1 MKTLITALKLFIC
14 MTVLTGFIYP
24 LAVAGY
30 ALAVHPEKA
39 KGSLV
44 SREGKPIGSSLI
56 AQKFT
61 GAQYFH
67 PRPSAVDYNP
77 LPSGGS
83 NLSPAGAALRAAAER
98 RAGAEGV
105 NTPDMLYASA
115 SGLDPHISPAAA
127 AAQCGRVAAARGA
140 AKVDIMSLVD
150 AATETRQFGILGE
163 PRVNALLLNLELDRK
178 YPYERK

>member
-1 MKTLITALKLFIC
+1 MRTFFTALKLFAC
-14 MTVLTGFIYP
+14 LTVLTGLLYP
-24 LAVAGY
+24 LAVTSY
-30 ALAVHPEKA
+30 ALVVHPEKA
-39 KGSLV
+39 KGSLITLM
-44 SREGKPIGSSLI
+44 GKPAGSSLI

-83 NLSPAGAALRAAAER
+83 NASPAGKALRAAAEL
-98 RAGAEGV
+98 RAGAEWV
-105 NTPDMLYASA
+105 NTPDMIYASA

-127 AAQCGRVAAARGA
+127 NAQCERVALARGA
-140 AKVDIMSLVD
+140 AKVDIMSLID
-150 AATETRQFGILGE
+150 AATEPRQFGILGE
-163 PRVNALLLNLELDRK
+163 PRVNVLPLNLELDRK